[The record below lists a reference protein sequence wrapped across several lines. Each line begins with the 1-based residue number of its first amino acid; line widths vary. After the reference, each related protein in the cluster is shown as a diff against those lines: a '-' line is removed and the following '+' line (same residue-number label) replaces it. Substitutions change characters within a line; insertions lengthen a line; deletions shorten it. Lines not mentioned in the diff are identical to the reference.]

1 MICPLVFKCY
11 VEDWNADKTK
21 FTIVPYDEYNKVRLE
36 FEPETEAERKLML
49 DSISEDTPIYIVMG
63 KKK

>member
-21 FTIVPYDEYNKVRLE
+21 FTIVPYDDYNKVRLE
-36 FEPETEAERKLML
+36 FEPETEAERKLMS
-49 DSISEDTPIYIVMG
+49 DSILDNTPIYIVLG
-63 KKK
+63 KK

>member
-21 FTIVPYDEYNKVRLE
+21 FTIVPYDDYNKIRLE
-36 FEPETEAERKLML
+36 FEPDTEAERKLML
-49 DSISEDTPIYIVMG
+49 DSIQDDIPIYIVMG
-63 KKK
+63 KK